1 MAKNEADVCSTPPKW
16 RKTEQVHAETLSKKG
31 NSIHLVGFSP
41 KSSLF
46 FVEKIPGARS
56 PQTKADIQQNKAAA
70 LEQRNRIRKPRP
82 QAQRE
87 GERRQTNDGLNAK
100 RSAWQDFRRKRED
113 SSDGGVLGLSRD
125 CTQFPYT
132 VNCKSSLSKAPYK
145 LAIRTPAK
153 RKGASR
159 AQVVQNLGARN
170 RQPAT
175 AGAAA

>member
-1 MAKNEADVCSTPPKW
+1 MWRKTQQKYAPAPSRRNFLPFLAKNEADVCSTPPKW

-56 PQTKADIQQNKAAA
+56 PQTKADVQQNKAAA

-87 GERRQTNDGLNAK
+87 GERRQTNDRLNAK

-113 SSDGGVLGLSRD
+113 SSDGGFWGFRAIAPSSR
-125 CTQFPYT
+125 T
-132 VNCKSSLSKAPYK
+132 
-145 LAIRTPAK
+145 R
-153 RKGASR
+153 
-159 AQVVQNLGARN
+159 
-170 RQPAT
+170 
-175 AGAAA
+175 